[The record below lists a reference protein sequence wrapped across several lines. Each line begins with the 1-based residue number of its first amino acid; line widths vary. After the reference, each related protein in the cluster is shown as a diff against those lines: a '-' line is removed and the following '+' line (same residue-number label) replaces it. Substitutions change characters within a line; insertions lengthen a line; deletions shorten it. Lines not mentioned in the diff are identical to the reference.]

1 MIRQILESFGKQS
14 AIGFGLSGVMFVLGW
29 RAMVVTVEY
38 FHEPDVVRELCAV
51 RPFEQDLIPNHDN
64 TRLVFCQDTDD
75 GIGIYYCDIAGGKP
89 RFLCDQK
96 EKGIRGRRF
105 TMLGWSAD
113 DSLFACAV
121 PDNQN
126 DQELIQIFD
135 GRTGDK
141 LSTIVADPSFNEFGW
156 LSNEAFA
163 YSAYGPSIR
172 VVNKQAN
179 GAWVH
184 EQYFQNVATNDLN
197 NFTAGS
203 ARTVA
208 WRDDNGIW
216 LFNLD
221 DGSSEQVW
229 KTGADRVVEF
239 TQASGVNEFLLD
251 CSDDDGQYLLWLNL
265 QDKRTYDLGRIGNRR
280 NFIRKAAWNG
290 RGTSYAYL
298 TNDLAGSAFCV
309 KTAEMATPV
318 AVPWQGG
325 VRSFT
330 LNGDELF
337 FAGNPDDHSPGIWEY
352 DLPSRAFKCV
362 VASADNL
369 LKNSIGSPLSCQ
381 LMTNAFSDQH
391 YYHLWSPS
399 NVLPNHK
406 YPVLL
411 AQELNT
417 WFPCFQIAAQ
427 TGFYVA
433 VVDRPFFNTWG
444 GEPENTWIEDVS
456 RLYEIMSQNPNIDT
470 NRVYL
475 YACSRE
481 TCFLSQ
487 LMNDRPTLANG
498 AILFSPTALPEV
510 SSLQNKHI
518 LIVDGKL
525 DGNGINRLHEFQD
538 RAAEKGNAIT
548 LLLQN
553 DTSHIPASGA
563 VEHDRAREF
572 AKFMSSQ

>member
-1 MIRQILESFGKQS
+1 
-14 AIGFGLSGVMFVLGW
+14 
-29 RAMVVTVEY
+29 
-38 FHEPDVVRELCAV
+38 
-51 RPFEQDLIPNHDN
+51 
-64 TRLVFCQDTDD
+64 
-75 GIGIYYCDIAGGKP
+75 
-89 RFLCDQK
+89 
-96 EKGIRGRRF
+96 
-105 TMLGWSAD
+105 
-113 DSLFACAV
+113 
-121 PDNQN
+121 
-126 DQELIQIFD
+126 
-135 GRTGDK
+135 
-141 LSTIVADPSFNEFGW
+141 
-156 LSNEAFA
+156 
-163 YSAYGPSIR
+163 
-172 VVNKQAN
+172 
-179 GAWVH
+179 
-184 EQYFQNVATNDLN
+184 
-197 NFTAGS
+197 
-203 ARTVA
+203 
-208 WRDDNGIW
+208 
-216 LFNLD
+216 
-221 DGSSEQVW
+221 
-229 KTGADRVVEF
+229 
-239 TQASGVNEFLLD
+239 
-251 CSDDDGQYLLWLNL
+251 
-265 QDKRTYDLGRIGNRR
+265 
-280 NFIRKAAWNG
+280 
-290 RGTSYAYL
+290 
-298 TNDLAGSAFCV
+298 
-309 KTAEMATPV
+309 
-318 AVPWQGG
+318 
-325 VRSFT
+325 
-330 LNGDELF
+330 
-337 FAGNPDDHSPGIWEY
+337 
-352 DLPSRAFKCV
+352 
-362 VASADNL
+362 
-369 LKNSIGSPLSCQ
+369 
-381 LMTNAFSDQH
+381 
-391 YYHLWSPS
+391 
-399 NVLPNHK
+399 LPNHK